1 LIVSQFENKSQIY
14 LSVAENAESKY
25 MFPAVAHCAYYSC
38 VHLMQHIWYYK
49 MKKTESELM
58 GTKTGVHNVLIN
70 NIGQYIRSNQKNRNA
85 RQDFH
90 DFNNIITQLKKL
102 RIDADYKDTVFDLR
116 KSQNSITL
124 AKELLP
130 ILKRA

>member
-1 LIVSQFENKSQIY
+1 VSQFENKSQIY

>member
-1 LIVSQFENKSQIY
+1 
-14 LSVAENAESKY
+14 
-25 MFPAVAHCAYYSC
+25 
-38 VHLMQHIWYYK
+38 
-49 MKKTESELM
+49 M

-102 RIDADYKDTVFDLR
+102 RVDADYKDTVFDLR